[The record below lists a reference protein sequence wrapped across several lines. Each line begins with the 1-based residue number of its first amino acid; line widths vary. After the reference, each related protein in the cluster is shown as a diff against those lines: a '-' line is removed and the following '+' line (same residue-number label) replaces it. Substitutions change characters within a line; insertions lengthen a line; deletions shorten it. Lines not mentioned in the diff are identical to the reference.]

1 MGNLDGNQK
10 DDKIMNLIS
19 QIQDTFTED
28 GSKQLPMKSSGL
40 GAEAADI
47 SLMGNILPQSTATL
61 EQQLL

>member
-1 MGNLDGNQK
+1 
-10 DDKIMNLIS
+10 MNLIS